1 MAHSDESGYLARQ
14 EGLKMSTNRSRIMAG
29 ESPAREKARKEAR
42 VRYDEAVAA
51 YDAAKAA
58 MDALDA

>member
-1 MAHSDESGYLARQ
+1 
-14 EGLKMSTNRSRIMAG
+14 MSTNRSRIMAG